1 MSVSRKAM
9 ARIAP
14 ILFTLAAFAQQAAWA
29 DPVRITVQFTLMGD
43 HEAGATSAS
52 DPDNGNSTASGSFS
66 IVATPPLGGG
76 QLGDVTRGLD
86 ADFVSLKWAGTTW
99 TSATADVGRL
109 IFDRHGAL
117 VYWQLAGD
125 PAGLMNILE
134 GIAPDIYIDPFAFL
148 YTSGPSNLY
157 EGSLLSTKVTVTPAV
172 APPPDPGEV
181 PEPAT
186 VALVASGVVLVA
198 IARPRARGLRSAAVS
213 SSH

>member
-1 MSVSRKAM
+1 V
-9 ARIAP
+9 
-14 ILFTLAAFAQQAAWA
+14 
-29 DPVRITVQFTLMGD
+29 
-43 HEAGATSAS
+43 
-52 DPDNGNSTASGSFS
+52 
-66 IVATPPLGGG
+66 
-76 QLGDVTRGLD
+76 
-86 ADFVSLKWAGTTW
+86 
-99 TSATADVGRL
+99 
-109 IFDRHGAL
+109 FDRHGAL

-134 GIAPDIYIDPFAFL
+134 GTAPDIYIDPFAFL

-186 VALVASGVVLVA
+186 VALVGSGVVLLA
-198 IARPRARGLRSAAVS
+198 IVRARARGFRSAAVS